1 VLNVVGLLQKMKP
14 NLIDP
19 SAWFRL
25 QSVMRRACER
35 SLSHSRAFVWVPLP
49 VPFPLSGTSLRS
61 ALRSTVFWPRLLA
74 CRSHSNDFFRRYTQI
89 PLTLCSCV
97 ALCIVHRA
105 RIGPNNNDGFVINK
119 PRSPPSPE
127 VGKINHEKRS
137 HIIIDFDLRATYE
150 YEWPMSDRF
159 YPTHR
164 SVPAQQPPV
173 PLLFAKHGL
182 PLRTNTLAPGQS
194 PLFLHRTFT
203 ATHGN
208 MGGWDVLIGVTVLT
222 PDRRG
227 QCVISS
233 VCLMSLQRAQS
244 IRQ

>member
-1 VLNVVGLLQKMKP
+1 MSP
-14 NLIDP
+14 AP
-19 SAWFRL
+19 
-25 QSVMRRACER
+25 R
-35 SLSHSRAFVWVPLP
+35 SLPAQWHLAPLRASLHRFLATSARLP
-49 VPFPLSGTSLRS
+49 FSLKR
-61 ALRSTVFWPRLLA
+61 F
-74 CRSHSNDFFRRYTQI
+74 FFRRYTQI

-159 YPTHR
+159 YPAHR

-208 MGGWDVLIGVTVLT
+208 MGG
-222 PDRRG
+222 
-227 QCVISS
+227 
-233 VCLMSLQRAQS
+233 
-244 IRQ
+244 